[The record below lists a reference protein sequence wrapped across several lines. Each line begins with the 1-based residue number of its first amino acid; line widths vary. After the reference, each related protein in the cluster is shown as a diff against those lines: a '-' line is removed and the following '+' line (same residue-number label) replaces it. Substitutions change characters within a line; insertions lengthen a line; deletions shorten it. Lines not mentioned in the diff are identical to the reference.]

1 MMRVRSSPRD
11 WGGRVAALVAAPA
24 LAAILWIAALE
35 GYRAVEPG
43 SRLFA
48 TPAPASL
55 ADAIQ
60 RQDIEG
66 TFAFIHSGQDPNR
79 PITFNDAAL
88 TGGQTI
94 RVSPLLLAVAARNAN
109 AVRIL
114 LGFGARAE
122 LPPDVMAACLADSV
136 GDAETAQV
144 LRRTVPVIAAQR
156 CESTAR
162 QRFPLLNYAAR

>member
-1 MMRVRSSPRD
+1 MRITSSPPDR
-11 WGGRVAALVAAPA
+11 GSRVAVLVAAPA

-35 GYRAVEPG
+35 GYRAVQPG
-43 SRLFA
+43 SRLFTA
-48 TPAPASL
+48 PAQASL

-66 TFAFIHSGQDPNR
+66 AFAFIHNGQDPNR
-79 PITFNDAAL
+79 PVTFSDPAL

-94 RVSPLLLAVAARNAN
+94 RVSPLLLAVAARNQN
-109 AVRIL
+109 AVRML

-122 LPPDVMAACLADSV
+122 LLPDVMAACLADSV

-144 LRRTVPVIAAQR
+144 LRGTIPVIAAQP
-156 CESTAR
+156 CEPSGR
-162 QRFPLLNYAAR
+162 EPFPLLNYAAR